1 MRARASASRR
11 AARSYWKAGR
21 ARCPAGTT
29 GPPRARAG
37 WTRSRAV
44 DGCVVPAPPWPR
56 AACFGG
62 GATPGCFAVLAWLVW
77 SLAVPATRGE
87 KAASARDG
95 LPISHA
101 LVGRAFV
108 GAPRAPARHVAL
120 SSSPC
125 FSYGLANSGFVRV
138 ASRPRRAGAGR
149 SRVDY
154 SEEGRSGGLPHGGAV
169 GRFARAS
176 LGVQK
181 RGEAEKSLTAAPSGD
196 LLRASLRAV
205 GRRDARVGVSSG
217 ADDHTQRAIAA
228 REATLDVRRV
238 GLADTL
244 RPDAAARTWGARL
257 VSAEY
262 PRRRDPSPRN
272 IHVAAAAS
280 PRPVSTE
287 YPRRGRGVAATCL
300 RKIRTAK
307 VQ

>member
-87 KAASARDG
+87 KAASARGG

-101 LVGRAFV
+101 LVHRVGRAFV

-149 SRVDY
+149 SRVDD
-154 SEEGRSGGLPHGGAV
+154 SEEGRSGEVPHGGAV
-169 GRFARAS
+169 GRFAT
-176 LGVQK
+176 
-181 RGEAEKSLTAAPSGD
+181 SLTKGSRPSGCTCRRQ
-196 LLRASLRAV
+196 LRS
-205 GRRDARVGVSSG
+205 RRPHPKGNC
-217 ADDHTQRAIAA
+217 
-228 REATLDVRRV
+228 
-238 GLADTL
+238 
-244 RPDAAARTWGARL
+244 
-257 VSAEY
+257 
-262 PRRRDPSPRN
+262 SPGSN
-272 IHVAAAAS
+272 S
-280 PRPVSTE
+280 
-287 YPRRGRGVAATCL
+287 
-300 RKIRTAK
+300 
-307 VQ
+307 